1 MFLLMV
7 IFMRYK
13 KRRDINKINFSENDL
28 INRILNKREI
38 KSASETD
45 YSIKNLLPYDDMADI
60 KKAASIIADN
70 IVNGGRI
77 VIVGDY
83 DCDGATST
91 AISKKGLVLL
101 GARDENVTFMV
112 PDRFK
117 LGYGLTPKIVELV
130 KVGNPNLIITV
141 DNGIS
146 SIEGAEAVKKLKNC
160 KLVIT
165 DHHLS
170 PDRIPDADAV
180 VDPNRHD
187 CKFKS
192 KNLAGC
198 GVIFYVLLAVRDELY
213 NRGCYSKVGKKPP
226 LGELLDLVA
235 LGTVADVVKLD
246 YNNRILVNN
255 GLERIRRGYVSPG
268 LAELLISSKVDI
280 EKVRSS
286 DFGFKVGPKINAAGR
301 LKDMSIGIRCLLT
314 NDYAEARSLSNILSD
329 LNTIRK
335 KMQSNMSYDAIS
347 TLGAVGSM
355 KKKGICMYS
364 KDYHEGIVGLIAGRV
379 KEDYHRPSV
388 VFADVQDQ
396 PELIKGSGRSVPNV
410 RLRDVL
416 EEINREHGILLK
428 FGGHDMAAG
437 VTIKKSDFELFSE
450 LFDKEV
456 SKILKRVNM
465 VVEHDGPLMIS
476 EFNLLTALH
485 LESMG
490 PWGQGFSEPV
500 FSNTFIIRG
509 VKTVGER
516 DNHLRMD
523 VSLVDPVTKEVGNGV
538 FTAMSF
544 SHFDNPDS
552 KKFKVGQMFQSVY
565 SPSVNEYNEKKS
577 LQIIIRDM
585 VDYDEYV
592 KRNEK
597 NIDKENVGLGI

>member
-1 MFLLMV
+1 MV

-13 KRRDINKINFSENDL
+13 RRREFNKINFSENDL
-28 INRILNKREI
+28 VNRILNKRDI
-38 KSASETD
+38 KNISETD
-45 YSIKNLLPYDDMADI
+45 YSISNLLPYEDMADI

-70 IVNGGRI
+70 VISKGKI

-91 AISKKGLVLL
+91 AISKKGLLLL
-101 GARDENVTFMV
+101 GAKDENVTFMV

-117 LGYGLTPKIVELV
+117 LGYGLTPKIVDLI
-130 KVGNPNLIITV
+130 KVGDPNLIITV

-146 SIEGAEAVKKLKNC
+146 SIDGAEAVKKLKNC
-160 KLVIT
+160 KLIIT

-170 PDRIPDADAV
+170 PNEIPDADAV
-180 VDPNRHD
+180 VDPNRKD

-213 NRGCYSKVGKKPP
+213 ERGYYKKTGKKPP

-246 YNNRILVNN
+246 YNNRILVHN

-268 LAELLISSKVDI
+268 LAELLISSNVDI
-280 EKVRSS
+280 EKVKSS

-314 NDYAEARSLSNILSD
+314 DDYGEARKLSNILSD
-329 LNTIRK
+329 LNMVRK
-335 KMQSNMSYDAIS
+335 RMQSNMSYDAIS
-347 TLGAVGSM
+347 NLGKIESM
-355 KKKGICMYS
+355 KRKGVCIYN
-364 KDYHEGIVGLIAGRV
+364 KDYHEGIVGLIAGRI
-379 KEDYHRPSV
+379 KEDYHRPAV

-396 PELIKGSGRSVPNV
+396 PELIKGSGRSVPSV
-410 RLRDVL
+410 RLRDIF
-416 EEINREHGILLK
+416 EEIDRKHGIILK

-437 VTIKKSDFELFSE
+437 LTIKKSDFDSFSDV
-450 LFDKEV
+450 FNDEV
-456 SKILKRVNM
+456 SKILKRIDV
-465 VVEHDGPLMIS
+465 VVEHDGPLMMN
-476 EFNLLTALH
+476 EFNLLTATH
-485 LESMG
+485 LETMG
-490 PWGQGFSEPV
+490 PWGQGFPEPV

-509 VKTVGER
+509 VRSVGER
-516 DNHLRMD
+516 ENHLKLD
-523 VSLVDPVTKEVGNGV
+523 VSLVDPKTKEIGNGV

-544 SHFDNPDS
+544 AHFDNPDN

-565 SPSVNEYNEKKS
+565 STSVNEYNDKKS
-577 LQIIIRDM
+577 LQIIVRDM

-592 KRNEK
+592 AKNEK
-597 NIDKENVGLGI
+597 NINKEDISLGL